1 MAANGRG
8 FWMHQLVEYGIAG
21 GLIMMSAQS
30 ATPLAPA
37 SMGLAILFN
46 VAVADGPMSA
56 FKWFSRR
63 VHKYIDWAIIVCAL
77 AASAI
82 LDLDV
87 QARLVLLAVGL
98 VMAIIVLGTNF
109 VKKGAQQPRG
119 K

>member
-98 VMAIIVLGTNF
+98 VMAIIVLGPNF

>member
-21 GLIMMSAQS
+21 GLIMISAQS
-30 ATPLAPA
+30 STPLAPA
-37 SMGLAILFN
+37 SMGIAILFN
-46 VAVADGPMSA
+46 VAVADGPLSA

-63 VHKYIDWAIIVCAL
+63 VHKYLDWVIIIAAL
-77 AASAI
+77 VASAV

-87 QARLVLLAVGL
+87 QGRLVLLAVGL
-98 VMAIIVLGTNF
+98 VMAVVVLGTNF

>member
-46 VAVADGPMSA
+46 VAVADGPISA

-63 VHKYIDWAIIVCAL
+63 VHKYIDWAIIVSAL

-82 LDLDV
+82 LD
-87 QARLVLLAVGL
+87 
-98 VMAIIVLGTNF
+98 
-109 VKKGAQQPRG
+109 
-119 K
+119 

>member
-37 SMGLAILFN
+37 SMGIAILIN
-46 VAVADGPMSA
+46 AAVVDGPMSA
-56 FKWFSRR
+56 FKWCSRR
-63 VHKYIDWAIIVCAL
+63 VHKILDWLIIVAAL
-77 AASAI
+77 LASI
-82 LDLDV
+82 VLDLDA
-87 QARLVLLAVGL
+87 QGRLVLLAVGL
-98 VMAIIVLGTNF
+98 VMAVVVLGTNF
-109 VKKGAQQPRG
+109 VKKGAQQAKG